1 MHNNIW
7 RFMKILHILFPIHPL
22 SKTHKS
28 SIVLRAVWKPRQNV
42 NGELLKSV
50 SWKNRIKD
58 HWITV
63 SRIKDQRSVQN
74 ELNKLNKLIGVIDC
88 SSSWLSQDLPYAKA
102 KIRENTEYWKS
113 HTTLWKCQFSRTFRT
128 AIEDWPLQSGFTC
141 AYAIFTWNF

>member
-1 MHNNIW
+1 MRDHIKLLIPRVKYCFNVKIIFIKQLALCIMIW

-28 SIVLRAVWKPRQNV
+28 SIVLRAVWQPRQNV
-42 NGELLKSV
+42 NGELLKLV

-63 SRIKDQRSVQN
+63 SRIKDQGSVQN

-113 HTTLWKCQFSRTFRT
+113 HTTLWKC
-128 AIEDWPLQSGFTC
+128 
-141 AYAIFTWNF
+141 

>member
-1 MHNNIW
+1 MRDHIKLLIPRVKYCFNVKIIFIKQLALCIMIW

-28 SIVLRAVWKPRQNV
+28 SIVLRAVWQPRQNV
-42 NGELLKSV
+42 NGELLKLV

-63 SRIKDQRSVQN
+63 SRIKDQGSVQN
-74 ELNKLNKLIGVIDC
+74 ELNKLNKLIGMIDC

-113 HTTLWKCQFSRTFRT
+113 HTTLWKC
-128 AIEDWPLQSGFTC
+128 
-141 AYAIFTWNF
+141 